1 IKTPIARRFYF
12 SFELMFLAHRTKQR
26 EMRHKSPNYYFADKI
41 EQFAKSTNSFD
52 AAGADILVAKIIPQ
66 ET

>member
-1 IKTPIARRFYF
+1 
-12 SFELMFLAHRTKQR
+12 MFLAHRTKQR